1 MISNWMDD
9 EGYDKE
15 ELADLLKIS
24 VRTVSSLRNN
34 GNYHGDDAVT
44 KLANRMKRD
53 VEDLYLP

>member
-1 MISNWMDD
+1 MDD